1 MRVKE
6 LVAFIKERE
15 AIREKKEAGK
25 KRPWTKDEFLGKY
38 RFCNVHREHDRVTK
52 WLRAHWYPMFE
63 KNDDLWFAAVV
74 ARLFNLP
81 ESLEEI
87 RPFILPFK
95 PDKIRQLLY
104 SRNRRDLKNFNAAY
118 IVSTNGV
125 RMDKVDYILDCV
137 LQPMWDE
144 RKHLRPIK
152 NDTLDRYH
160 TALMKFDGMG
170 GFLAAQ
176 VIADLKY
183 NDPILRLAEDWDSF
197 ASSGPG
203 SRRGLNR
210 IIGWDLKRSWPEKS
224 WRFHLEDLRDKV
236 NLLLVRAGWQPL
248 HAQDLQN
255 CLCEFDKYERVR
267 LGEGMPKQHYKEKI

>member
-1 MRVKE
+1 
-6 LVAFIKERE
+6 
-15 AIREKKEAGK
+15 
-25 KRPWTKDEFLGKY
+25 
-38 RFCNVHREHDRVTK
+38 
-52 WLRAHWYPMFE
+52 
-63 KNDDLWFAAVV
+63 
-74 ARLFNLP
+74 
-81 ESLEEI
+81 
-87 RPFILPFK
+87 
-95 PDKIRQLLY
+95 
-104 SRNRRDLKNFNAAY
+104 
-118 IVSTNGV
+118 
-125 RMDKVDYILDCV
+125 
-137 LQPMWDE
+137 
-144 RKHLRPIK
+144 
-152 NDTLDRYH
+152 
-160 TALMKFDGMG
+160 MKFDGMG